1 MPGFCQAQE
10 HSMTNLATTSRQLQ
24 GIDLKVRRKG
34 RGPSILVLHGGG
46 GPVLGYP
53 FADRLAE
60 RFELIEPIH
69 PGFAGTPIPDHFD
82 GIEDLVYLYLDL
94 MDALE
99 LERTI
104 VLGNSLGGWL
114 AAEIAVRTTARIAKL
129 IMVDAVGVKVGGR
142 EERDIVDVFATSQRE
157 LVRLMWHDPTR
168 APDPST
174 FTDEQLKI
182 MAGNRVALSLYG
194 WDPYLHNPKLRH
206 RLHRITVPTL
216 FIWGASDR
224 LVTPAYGRA
233 YCDMIP
239 GARMTVIASAGH
251 APHVEQPDAF
261 VDTVMSFAG

>member
-1 MPGFCQAQE
+1 
-10 HSMTNLATTSRQLQ
+10 MTNLTTTGHRLQ
-24 GIDLKVRRKG
+24 GIDLDVRRKG
-34 RGPSILVLHGGG
+34 RGPRILVLHGGG
-46 GPVLGYP
+46 GPVLGFP
-53 FADRLAE
+53 FADRLAQ
-60 RFELIEPIH
+60 RFELIEPVH

-82 GIEDLVYLYLDL
+82 GLEDLVYLYLDM
-94 MDALE
+94 MDALD

-142 EERDIVDVFATSQRE
+142 EERDIVDVFATSQHE
-157 LVRLMWHDPTR
+157 LNRLMWHDPAR
-168 APDPST
+168 APDPSKL
-174 FTDEQLKI
+174 TDDELKVV
-182 MAGNRVALSLYG
+182 AGNRVALSLYG

-206 RLHRITVPTL
+206 RLHRIKVPTL

-233 YCDMIP
+233 YCGMIP
-239 GARMTVIASAGH
+239 GARMTVIERAGH

-261 VDTVMSFAG
+261 VANVMSFAKP

>member
-1 MPGFCQAQE
+1 
-10 HSMTNLATTSRQLQ
+10 MTNLTTTSYRLQ
-24 GIDLKVRRKG
+24 GVDLQVRRKG
-34 RGPSILVLHGGG
+34 VGPRMLVLHGGG
-46 GPVLGYP
+46 GPVLSYP

-60 RFELIEPIH
+60 RFELIEPVH

-82 GIEDLVYLYLDL
+82 GLEDLVYLYLDL
-94 MDALE
+94 MDALA
-99 LERTI
+99 LERTV

-157 LVRLMWHDPTR
+157 LEKLMWHDPAR
-168 APDPST
+168 APDTSK

-182 MAGNRVALSLYG
+182 VAGNRVALSLYG

-206 RLHRITVPTL
+206 RLHRINVPTL

-233 YCDMIP
+233 YCGMIP
-239 GARMTVIASAGH
+239 GARMTIVERAGH
-251 APHVEQPDAF
+251 APHVEQPDIF
-261 VDTVMSFAG
+261 VDTVMSFAGG

>member
-1 MPGFCQAQE
+1 MA
-10 HSMTNLATTSRQLQ
+10 NLATTSHSLQ
-24 GIDLKVRRKG
+24 GVDLTVSRKG

-46 GPVLGYP
+46 GPTLGFP

-60 RFELIEPIH
+60 HFELIEPVH

-82 GIEDLVYLYLDL
+82 GLEDLVYLYLDL
-94 MDALE
+94 MDALA
-99 LERTI
+99 LEQTI

-157 LVRLMWHDPTR
+157 LNRLMWHDPAL
-168 APDPST
+168 APDTSK

-182 MAGNRVALSLYG
+182 VAGNRVALSLYG

-216 FIWGASDR
+216 FISGASDR

-233 YCDMIP
+233 CCGMIP
-239 GARMTVIASAGH
+239 GARMAVIERAGH
-251 APHVEQPDAF
+251 APHVERPDAF
-261 VDTVMSFAG
+261 VASVIAFAAG

>member
-1 MPGFCQAQE
+1 M
-10 HSMTNLATTSRQLQ
+10 
-24 GIDLKVRRKG
+24 
-34 RGPSILVLHGGG
+34 LVLHGGG

-60 RFELIEPIH
+60 
-69 PGFAGTPIPDHFD
+69 HFD
-82 GIEDLVYLYLDL
+82 GLEDLVYLYLDL

-99 LERTI
+99 LEQAI
-104 VLGNSLGGWL
+104 VLGSSLGGWL

-157 LVRLMWHDPTR
+157 LERLMWHDPTL
-168 APDPST
+168 APDTSQ
-174 FTDEQLKI
+174 FTDAQLKI
-182 MAGNRVALSLYG
+182 VAGNRVALSLYG

-206 RLHRITVPTL
+206 RLHRIKVPTL

-233 YCDMIP
+233 YCSMIP
-239 GARMTVIASAGH
+239 GARMTIVERAGH
-251 APHVEQPDAF
+251 APHLERPDAF
-261 VDTVMSFAG
+261 VADVMSFAG

>member
-1 MPGFCQAQE
+1 
-10 HSMTNLATTSRQLQ
+10 MTNLTTTSHRQQ
-24 GIDLKVRRKG
+24 GIDLVVNRKG
-34 RGPSILVLHGGG
+34 RGPSMLVLHGGG
-46 GPVLGYP
+46 GPVLGHP

-60 RFELIEPIH
+60 RFELIEPVH

-82 GIEDLVYLYLDL
+82 GLDDLVYLYLDL
-94 MDALE
+94 MDALG
-99 LERTI
+99 LAQTI

-157 LVRLMWHDPTR
+157 LDRLMWHDPAR
-168 APDPST
+168 APDTSK

-182 MAGNRVALSLYG
+182 VVGNRVALSLYG

-206 RLHRITVPTL
+206 RLHRINVPTL
-216 FIWGASDR
+216 FIWGASDG
-224 LVTPAYGRA
+224 LVTPAYGKA
-233 YCDMIP
+233 YCGMIA
-239 GARMTVIASAGH
+239 GARMTIIERAGH

-261 VDTVMSFAG
+261 VASVISFVS